1 MQTSDARAPRRATT
15 QAARKAA
22 AQNGCPDKPEL
33 LLHRARGGAARHQAL
48 SSVYSKSLSDVIGTA
63 PRAVLETRWRAGA
76 SARCY

>member
-33 LLHRARGGAARHQAL
+33 LLHRARGGRRGIKCCRLKVFVTSSAL
-48 SSVYSKSLSDVIGTA
+48 RLA
-63 PRAVLETRWRAGA
+63 P
-76 SARCY
+76 C